1 MSKMIDLTGQDFG
14 YWHVIER
21 AENTKGGRTRWTCKC
36 MAEKEDGTICGNI
49 KIVDGAHLRSGRSTK
64 CTDHRIEAMRQACI
78 KNEQGKT
85 YGFLY
90 VEREATK
97 EERPRD
103 DRTGVY
109 WNCTCT
115 NCGRHNVI
123 IFGDY
128 LRKGET
134 KSCGCISSYHET
146 AIKKMFDT
154 IGITYKTQYSFKDLL
169 SPKSDKHHLY
179 FDFAVFNGDTLL
191 YLLEYDGSQHFHTQ
205 NSQETWNNEEALMIT
220 HERDVIKNQYCF
232 KHNIPIIRIP
242 YDIKYDINDLKLE
255 TTRFLLTPENEQEY
269 YESRK

>member
-1 MSKMIDLTGQDFG
+1 MSRLIDLTGQDFG
-14 YWHVIER
+14 FWHVIDR
-21 AENTKGGRTRWTCKC
+21 AENGKDGRARWNCKC
-36 MAEKEDGTICGNI
+36 MALNSDGTICGNI
-49 KIVDGAHLRSGRSTK
+49 KEVQGAHLRSGRSTK
-64 CTDHRIEAMRQACI
+64 CPNHRVDAMRKANI
-78 KNEQGKT
+78 KQESGKT

-115 NCGRHNVI
+115 KCGRRNVI
-123 IFGDY
+123 VFGDY

-134 KSCGCISSYHET
+134 ESCGCINSINESQI
-146 AIKKMFDT
+146 AQMLDGLNIKYKQQLKFDDLNST
-154 IGITYKTQYSFKDLL
+154 GRECDRLMYDFGIYNQDVLIYII
-169 SPKSDKHHLY
+169 
-179 FDFAVFNGDTLL
+179 
-191 YLLEYDGSQHFHTQ
+191 EYDGVQHFQDGHF
-205 NSQETWNNEEALMIT
+205 NGKLEIT
-220 HERDVIKNQYCF
+220 HNNDLQKNQYCF